1 MSVYRIG
8 IQMPCV
14 HEQFKKL
21 DDPKG
26 EVLSEVKNAFPDIE
40 KRVVF
45 VKLGKGHDAIFVWNG
60 CVYQKHIN
68 FNEAVDYVESR
79 PKSKSRIE
87 AERSAIIKGE
97 SA

>member
-26 EVLSEVKNAFPDIE
+26 EVLSEVKAAFPDVE
-40 KRVVF
+40 DRVV
-45 VKLGKGHDAIFVWNG
+45 VVRLGKGNDAIFVWNG
-60 CVYQKHIN
+60 CVYQKHLN
-68 FNEAVDYVESR
+68 FNEVVDYVSSASR
-79 PKSKSRIE
+79 AQSRIE
-87 AERSAIIKGE
+87 AERREIIRRVSA
-97 SA
+97 